1 MIEIKPFENAS
12 QYVENADNHT
22 YVLVATDGDEVLGYG
37 VVRLFDTYAVI
48 DDIHF
53 ENDTD
58 MLALGYGMGKALLNF
73 IERRSV
79 YHVYSSLDN
88 PRLLERLRFKKDM
101 EIKTEEY
108 KPDEN
113 ECYVN
118 LEGYFDTHC

>member
-1 MIEIKPFENAS
+1 MIEIKPFENVS
-12 QYVENADNHT
+12 QYVENADNYT
-22 YVLVATDGDEVLGYG
+22 YVLVAADGENVLGFG
-37 VVRLFDTYAVI
+37 VMRLYNTYAKL

-73 IERRSV
+73 IERRGV

-101 EIKTEEY
+101 EIKT
-108 KPDEN
+108 DEHTPAQN
-113 ECYVN
+113 ESYVN
-118 LEGYFDTHC
+118 LEGYFDAHC

>member
-22 YVLVATDGDEVLGYG
+22 FALVAADGDEVLGYG
-37 VVRLFDTYAVI
+37 VLRLFDTYAII

-53 ENDTD
+53 ENDSD
-58 MLALGYGMGKALLNF
+58 MLSLGYGMGKALLNF

-88 PRLLERLRFKKDM
+88 PRLLERLRFKEDM

-108 KPDEN
+108 KPCEN
-113 ECYVN
+113 EYYVN
-118 LEGYFDTHC
+118 LKGYFDTHC

>member
-12 QYVENADNHT
+12 QYVENADTHT
-22 YVLVATDGDEVLGYG
+22 FALVAADGDDVLGYG
-37 VVRLFDTYAVI
+37 VLRLFDTYAII

-58 MLALGYGMGKALLNF
+58 MLSLGYGMGKALLNF

-88 PRLLERLRFKKDM
+88 PRLLERLRFKEDM

-108 KPDEN
+108 NPCEN
-113 ECYVN
+113 EYYVN
-118 LEGYFDTHC
+118 LKGYFDTHC

>member
-22 YVLVATDGDEVLGYG
+22 FALVAADGDEVLGYG
-37 VVRLFDTYAVI
+37 VLRLFDTYAII

-58 MLALGYGMGKALLNF
+58 MLSLGYGMGKALLNF

-88 PRLLERLRFKKDM
+88 PRLLERLRFKKDVK
-101 EIKTEEY
+101 IKPEEY
-108 KPDEN
+108 LPCEN
-113 ECYVN
+113 EYYVN
-118 LEGYFDTHC
+118 LEGYFNTHC